1 MLAPV
6 ITLAVAAPLN
16 VLLNYLLVW
25 GPESIRLGFIGAP
38 IATAIS
44 MTTMAITSVAYA
56 WFTAP
61 RDAWGGLSMEIFSD
75 LSLNIKLGLAGTAM
89 VASEWWCWEIV
100 YVPISSKCPEFHRA
114 NRILVH
120 SGLASSF
127 LGPTALAAQ
136 SVLLTSASLTYQVPY
151 SLAVAAAVRAGSK
164 LTRRLARTLLLTG
177 FRSQTSS
184 VLSARRLPALPRAQP
199 LLSLSVSPDSTAS
212 CSSSSATSALS
223 PPLSVRALLTDLALT
238 TGGEVSSR
246 PRRMSLLS

>member
-56 WFTAP
+56 WYTAP
-61 RDAWGGLSMEIFSD
+61 RDAWGGLSMEIFND

-100 YVPISSKCPEFHRA
+100 YVSFSRRA
-114 NRILVH
+114 Y
-120 SGLASSF
+120 
-127 LGPTALAAQ
+127 PTP
-136 SVLLTSASLTYQVPY
+136 S
-151 SLAVAAAVRAGSK
+151 
-164 LTRRLARTLLLTG
+164 
-177 FRSQTSS
+177 
-184 VLSARRLPALPRAQP
+184 
-199 LLSLSVSPDSTAS
+199 
-212 CSSSSATSALS
+212 
-223 PPLSVRALLTDLALT
+223 
-238 TGGEVSSR
+238 
-246 PRRMSLLS
+246 